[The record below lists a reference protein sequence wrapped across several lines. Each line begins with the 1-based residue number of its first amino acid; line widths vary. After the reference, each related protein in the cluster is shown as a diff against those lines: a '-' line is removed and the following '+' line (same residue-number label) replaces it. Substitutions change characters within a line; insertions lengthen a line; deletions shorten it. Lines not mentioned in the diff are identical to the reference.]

1 MRVVSY
7 SQARNNLKSVFDQT
21 IDDADVTIVTRR
33 DGQNAVVM
41 GEEYYNSL
49 METLHLLRSPR
60 NAAHL
65 AQSIAEFRTGNTLR
79 KALLDADGSV

>member
-7 SQARNNLKSVFDQT
+7 TEARNNLKSVFDT
-21 IDDADVTIVTRR
+21 VIDDADVTIVTRR

-41 GEEYYNSL
+41 GQDYYNSL
-49 METLHLLRSPR
+49 IETLHLVSSPT

-65 AQSIAEFRTGNTLR
+65 AKSIAEYHAGQAARR
-79 KALLDADGSV
+79 DLDTAE